1 MERTAAHAV
10 SPDPNAV
17 VCSRLWD
24 GYAGLEGIV
33 NSRIIHFL
41 VFVGKKGIG
50 SSVVLPCFAQLR
62 SWALRWDSSLSI
74 SSEPSVRVSLSS
86 LEAFSC
92 KTSLFSAFRF
102 Q

>member
-1 MERTAAHAV
+1 MERAAAHAV
-10 SPDPNAV
+10 LPDPDAV

-50 SSVVLPCFAQLR
+50 SSVVLPCFAPIAFVGA
-62 SWALRWDSSLSI
+62 ALGQQPVNFIRA
-74 SSEPSVRVSLSS
+74 ERAGQPV
-86 LEAFSC
+86 
-92 KTSLFSAFRF
+92 
-102 Q
+102 

>member
-1 MERTAAHAV
+1 MERAAAHAV
-10 SPDPNAV
+10 LPDPDAV

-50 SSVVLPCFAQLR
+50 SSVVLPGFAPIAFVGA
-62 SWALRWDSSLSI
+62 ALGQQPVNFIRAKC
-74 SSEPSVRVSLSS
+74 PG
-86 LEAFSC
+86 
-92 KTSLFSAFRF
+92 
-102 Q
+102 